1 MEEKKGDDRRLLDG
15 HPILIPILRPFPFPN
30 GNTVIVALQGCAAR
44 RSTPDGGLQRG
55 WTSWLL
61 GGGLLRGRTGRL
73 LTASQPPATDRRRR
87 RRLFGRLPCE
97 EAGQCPIQGECSK
110 LLLQNM
116 KIMFTGIVLFNGM
129 CLRLVSIIATC
140 RKFRNYCSIGSPCQ
154 IAFMD
159 N

>member
-1 MEEKKGDDRRLLDG
+1 
-15 HPILIPILRPFPFPN
+15 
-30 GNTVIVALQGCAAR
+30 
-44 RSTPDGGLQRG
+44 
-55 WTSWLL
+55 
-61 GGGLLRGRTGRL
+61 
-73 LTASQPPATDRRRR
+73 
-87 RRLFGRLPCE
+87 
-97 EAGQCPIQGECSK
+97 
-110 LLLQNM
+110 M